1 MAIGYKELNNINK
14 NEFKVIMR
22 AADAL
27 ISTVLASGTDTIF
40 SLSGN
45 QIMSIYDAAIDQPIN
60 LIHTRHEAGAVYMA
74 DGYARSTGKT
84 GIALVTAAP
93 GFTNALGP
101 LFAIKATET
110 PLVLI
115 SGDSPVA
122 KDDLMPFQRLDQ
134 TLIAQGLVK
143 ESWRITKADRLAD
156 DLAGAIAL
164 AHSGRPGPIHLS
176 VPQDVLEAIV
186 KDPAPFDPE
195 QFQPETMALSKADL
209 PSILSI
215 IDQAEYPLIITGPSQ
230 HESRQRKAVQDL
242 MAALSIPVITM
253 QSPRGLNDPAM
264 GRIKDVLAKADCIIL
279 IDKDVDFTLAAGDL
293 DHVPAESFILITSQ
307 SESIAHAS
315 TVLSGRLQW
324 GCLADPVTAM
334 TALTHANTIK
344 GDPAWC
350 RFVQSKIKDRPKPP
364 KSNGDMTAY
373 DVMDAI
379 GQQTAESDPIFVIDG
394 GEVGQWAQSVLP
406 LDNALTNG
414 ISGAIGGS
422 LPQAIGVAMAN
433 PDRHVIAIMGD
444 GTAGFYLSELD
455 TARRLGLKLTVIV
468 ANDLRWGAE
477 VVIQERLYGADR
489 VAGCLLDEKTRY
501 DQIAKGFGANGILAE
516 SLDQFE
522 TGLLKALKSRKPTVI
537 NALIKGMPAPSF

>member
-1 MAIGYKELNNINK
+1 MAIGYKELNHINT

-176 VPQDVLEAIV
+176 VPQDVLEAKV

-230 HESRQRKAVQDL
+230 HESRQLKAVQDL

-324 GCLADPVTAM
+324 GCLADPITAM
-334 TALTHANTIK
+334 TALTQANNIK
-344 GDPAWC
+344 GDPAWS

-477 VVIQERLYGADR
+477 VVIQEWLYGADR

-516 SLDQFE
+516 TLDQFE
-522 TGLLKALKSRKPTVI
+522 KGLAKALKSRKPTVI